1 MSMDYTVEEPYGPLP
16 GIRYYNVAWE
26 PIYGRPTMNMM
37 AWDEEESAAEEEA
50 FLLTQREGRRKA
62 VEAFVLWTR
71 DVEVPGRITQT
82 LEEHL
87 CSCMGPKI
95 APGPP
100 QYRHNC
106 PWCKLRKAFGLLGDV

>member
-1 MSMDYTVEEPYGPLP
+1 MSVDYTVEEPYGPLP
-16 GIRYYNVAWE
+16 GIRHYNVVWK
-26 PIYGRPTMNMM
+26 PIYGRMEMT
-37 AWDEEESAAEEEA
+37 DEELAKMALPEA
-50 FLLTQREGRRKA
+50 GARRQA

-71 DVEVPGRITQT
+71 DVQVPGTIAQT

-106 PWCKLRKAFGLLGDV
+106 PWCELRKAFGLLGDA